1 MNESVPMKH
10 AQNFVLPPPAPIFNP
25 TKNLTAFASF
35 TPPQT
40 NTFVLNNNIVKLVGT
55 IPTVADPRTLPP
67 TQIPAPPTEIV
78 QNVPQPTHARGQL
91 LNGCRIVLYGKDFE
105 NLQKDLMESVKDNGG
120 ISYAGISSLRTKSIT
135 HFITT
140 EATYEHMQ
148 NSTKSWIRNMQ
159 VRVVNE
165 NWLVDTIE
173 SNTLQDVALYKLRNE
188 DDFEVETTKPPQEKR
203 AARPKIIPSKKKR
216 SLPESE
222 SPPPERTKRQRK
234 VAQRASSKRFD
245 QSWVTDFDEE
255 QEVSDEPVSEEE
267 EPEVEIDENDHNA
280 TYTLLDILATCERL
294 ESIEPK
300 KIAPPPP
307 RKRDPPPGEV
317 LKWTIEQ
324 TQDWLTEK
332 VSTDEQDAEVLQQWA
347 KRELIDGEALL
358 ELDTMEYLK
367 YTDFALGT
375 KLRIQN
381 AVLGL
386 KANKSM

>member
-1 MNESVPMKH
+1 MPV
-10 AQNFVLPPPAPIFNP
+10 
-25 TKNLTAFASF
+25 
-35 TPPQT
+35 
-40 NTFVLNNNIVKLVGT
+40 
-55 IPTVADPRTLPP
+55 
-67 TQIPAPPTEIV
+67 
-78 QNVPQPTHARGQL
+78 
-91 LNGCRIVLYGKDFE
+91 
-105 NLQKDLMESVKDNGG
+105 
-120 ISYAGISSLRTKSIT
+120 
-135 HFITT
+135 
-140 EATYEHMQ
+140 
-148 NSTKSWIRNMQ
+148 
-159 VRVVNE
+159 
-165 NWLVDTIE
+165 
-173 SNTLQDVALYKLRNE
+173 
-188 DDFEVETTKPPQEKR
+188 
-203 AARPKIIPSKKKR
+203 KKKR

-234 VAQRASSKRFD
+234 VAQRSSSKRFD

-255 QEVSDEPVSEEE
+255 HYDEVSDEPVSEEE
-267 EPEVEIDENDHNA
+267 PEVEIDEDDHNA

-324 TQDWLTEK
+324 TQNWLTEK

-386 KANKSM
+386 KANKSA